1 MVALSREIVCPA
13 LLTGVRTLPAW
24 NATCVAVSEGVRV
37 IDGVRELVRVS
48 VGDEVMVSVT
58 VDVLLAVLVY
68 VEVRVLVLVRERV
81 RVPVPITASFVA
93 LNESVSAVWVARTL
107 VTVNPVLTALTL
119 AVACALESAVAVSAA
134 RAVPVVIARAVSVAC

>member
-13 LLTGVRTLPAW
+13 LVTGVRILPAW
-24 NATCVAVSEGVRV
+24 NATRVAVNEAVRV

-48 VGDEVMVSVT
+48 VGEGVIVSVT
-58 VDVLLAVLVY
+58 VNVLLAVLVC
-68 VEVRVLVLVRERV
+68 VAVRVLVLVADRV
-81 RVPVPITASFVA
+81 LVPVPKSASLVA

-107 VTVNPVLTALTL
+107 VTVKPVFAAITL
-119 AVACALESAVAVSAA
+119 AVACTLASAVAVRAT